1 MLLPNRKQGGYIECK
16 KVMSKFYSID
26 EVADLISVSA
36 DTIREWVSEGKL
48 TASRRAGEMVLRSA
62 EVQKLLEKYSVP
74 HESGMANAKTGG
86 AQGGYLGGNPSDA
99 GEDPASYYG
108 YENFGYGDDTPAFA
122 PPDIAAKAGAKA
134 MAAAAEENGA
144 EEEAQQEFLP
154 PRAPNVVRSKFDVLG
169 QSAGS
174 ADISLDYDSLYDAD
188 ADEYE
193 LQKRFSMMEKPLAE
207 KSEICGNFV
216 SVKGGAVRNGESKK
230 SETPDFERVLNKTL
244 EPIMRAQARVIKLL
258 NESRREAPVTS
269 LPIPAPN
276 SSDKM
281 LLRIE
286 EKLNALKTDAE
297 AVRAD
302 SGVREEL
309 LSLRG
314 FIEESL
320 AKMAPSEPSPDK
332 EPADGIVG
340 KTDLEA
346 LQETLRKDLDVIRT
360 DINRISLGGEENV
373 ERFKELE
380 SNLDGLQK
388 KYDLLLQKYNNVRLE
403 HERFVAEHAEFAAKN
418 NVNAI
423 LDRLEAL
430 REPLD
435 AHSLSNED
443 FAQKIVDHVEEL
455 KIYIET
461 LEGRYEA
468 CEEETSTLQLMIDKL
483 QSENGRLKDENKSFS
498 RQVEE
503 LGASGKDYDK
513 LKAEYEELKEVSDTS
528 KETYLKLQEQYLVLK
543 DRNQKLS
550 DDYQEKNSEADRL
563 QEELAALRAASSSS
577 GAQMDELE
585 SMVEEAARSE
595 QEALAKIEEL
605 EAQLAE
611 LSEAN
616 EESEAKASEAEAE
629 SIKYKEELEEC
640 QARLKALDEAQ
651 TEAAAGS
658 DAALQEAQQ
667 EIASLQEQLQQQR
680 ETVAQISSESALFS
694 SNMEA
699 EKTRL
704 LRMVNSLQA
713 KNEDLTAQLKGSG
726 SGSAAKFEDDEMR
739 RQLEELQAELLDT
752 KERLQDAEQR
762 LAEEPDGG
770 ELVELTAQNE
780 ELREEIEA
788 LRYELDNKEAASEF
802 ETPEDLMAE
811 LQALEAESEVKDR
824 MLEDARQETS
834 GLREELDRLKKALF
848 EQQQLYERE
857 HKEWSEIVKK
867 QVRGEEVT
875 TSQDSGRGGFRLF
888 KNRSSNL

>member
-1 MLLPNRKQGGYIECK
+1 MPNRKQGGGLEFI

-48 TASRRAGEMVLRSA
+48 SASRRAGEMVLRSA
-62 EVQKLLEKYSVP
+62 EVQKLLDKYSVP
-74 HESGMANAKTGG
+74 HDSGMANAKAGG
-86 AQGGYLGGNPSDA
+86 AQGGYLGGSSSDA

-122 PPDIAAKAGAKA
+122 PPDIAAQAGAKA
-134 MAAAAEENGA
+134 MAAAGEEDAA
-144 EEEAQQEFLP
+144 EEEAPQEFIP

-216 SVKGGAVRNGESKK
+216 SVKGGAVRSGESKK
-230 SETPDFERVLNKTL
+230 AETPDFEKVLNKTL
-244 EPIMRAQARVIKLL
+244 EPVMRAQARVIKLL

-320 AKMAPSEPSPDK
+320 AKMAPSEPAPVK
-332 EPADGIVG
+332 EPADGIG

-360 DINRISLGGEENV
+360 DVNRISLGGEENV

-388 KYDLLLQKYNNVRLE
+388 KYDLLLQKYNNVRVE

-443 FAQKIVDHVEEL
+443 FAQKIVEHVEEL

-483 QSENGRLKDENKSFS
+483 QSENGRLKEENKSFGQ
-498 RQVEE
+498 QVEE
-503 LGASGKDYDK
+503 LGSSGKDYDK
-513 LKAEYEELKEVSDTS
+513 LKAEYDELKEVSDAS

-550 DDYQEKNSEADRL
+550 EDYQERNSEAERL

-595 QEALAKIEEL
+595 QEALGRIEEL
-605 EAQLAE
+605 EAQLAD
-611 LSEAN
+611 LSAVN
-616 EESEAKASEAEAE
+616 EENEAKASEAEAE
-629 SIKYKEELEEC
+629 SLKYKEELEEC
-640 QARLKALDEAQ
+640 QARLKALEESQ

-704 LRMVNSLQA
+704 LRMVSSLQA
-713 KNEDLTAQLKGSG
+713 KNEDLSAQLKSSG
-726 SGSAAKFEDDEMR
+726 GGVASKFEDSDMR
-739 RQLEELQAELLDT
+739 RRLEELQAELLDT
-752 KERLQDAEQR
+752 KDRLQEAEQR

-770 ELVELTAQNE
+770 ELDELTAQNE

-802 ETPEDLMAE
+802 EAPEDLMAE

-834 GLREELDRLKKALF
+834 GLREELDRLKQALF